1 MSSLR
6 RRSVLGLAAAAL
18 AGVLLLLGA
27 VVGVPGGAVDR
38 GEAPGTAAAAPP
50 GSVEALQ
57 ARLARLPG
65 DHPGWATLGLR
76 YVDLART
83 TADPSYYA
91 KAQGAFD
98 RSLEVQPEENADAL
112 AGIASLQA
120 AQHDF
125 GAAVETAREAVAVN
139 AYNATAYGVL
149 TDALTELGRYD
160 EAAAALQRMADLDP
174 DFAALA
180 RISYARELRGD
191 VRGAEQA
198 MQQALDAAGSAT
210 DAGFALHHL
219 GELAWHYGGDVE
231 AAAAFYERGLARDPS
246 SLPLQASAARAA
258 AAAAGRTDEALD
270 AYADVTAR
278 VPVQQYLVE
287 EGELLASLGRTEDAQ
302 DRYELVR
309 TAQTLLESSGSAVDL
324 EAALFEADHGSP
336 ERALRAGQAAYE
348 RAPSV
353 FAADALAWALH
364 ANGRHEQALAK
375 ANQALSLGGR
385 PASFLFHRGM
395 ILQALGRDADAA
407 QDLREAIEVN
417 PHFSVPHAKTASTT
431 LERLAPSPKQF

>member
-1 MSSLR
+1 MTALQ
-6 RRSVLGLAAAAL
+6 RRSAFGVAAVAL
-18 AGVLLLLGA
+18 AVALLLLGA
-27 VVGVPGGAVDR
+27 VAGSPGGAVDR
-38 GEAPGTAAAAPP
+38 REAPGTAAAAVP

-65 DHPGWATLGLR
+65 DHPGWAALGLR

-91 KAQGAFD
+91 KARAALD
-98 RSLEVQPEENADAL
+98 RSLAIQPEENAGAL

-125 GAAVETAREAVAVN
+125 AAAAETAREAVAVN
-139 AYNATAYGVL
+139 AYDATAYGIL

-160 EAAAALQRMADLDP
+160 EAADALQRMADLDP

-198 MQQALDAAGSAT
+198 MQQALDAAGSAA

-219 GELAWHYGGDVE
+219 GELAWHYGGGVD

-246 SLPLQASAARAA
+246 SLPLQASAARAT
-258 AAAAGRTDEALD
+258 AAAGLTEEALG
-270 AYADVTAR
+270 AYAEVTAR

-287 EGELLASLGRTEDAQ
+287 EGELLASLGRDEDAQ

-309 TAQTLLESSGSAVDL
+309 TAQKLLESSGSVVDL
-324 EAALFEADHGSP
+324 ETALFEADHGSP
-336 ERALRAGQAAYE
+336 ERALTAAQAAYE

-364 ANGRHEQALAK
+364 VNGLHDQALAK
-375 ANQALSLGGR
+375 ADQALTLGVR
-385 PASFLFHRGM
+385 PAPFLFHRGM
-395 ILQALGRDADAA
+395 ILQALGRDAEAA
-407 QDLREAIEVN
+407 QHLREALEAN

-431 LERLAPSPKQF
+431 LGRLTPSPSRS